1 MNFFMN
7 KKIVFT
13 CDMPTGKAMF
23 RYFMLAVP
31 QAIVQ
36 MLLTD
41 GLIFLL
47 HIGPEQTFLR
57 FLIYG
62 FVMCFLFIFSF
73 LIQQRWVFANRKEK

>member
-1 MNFFMN
+1 MNFYMN
-7 KKIVFT
+7 KKVVFNSR
-13 CDMPTGKAMF
+13 MSTGKAML

-41 GLIFLL
+41 GLIYVL
-47 HIGPEQTFLR
+47 HIAPEQTFLR

-73 LIQQRWVFANRKEK
+73 LIQQRWVFAGKKEN